1 MYMDGKAIPFIGL
14 LSCSE
19 NCSKKS
25 SVIDMSKSDYY
36 EVLGVSKDA
45 SERDI
50 KKAYKRLAMKYHP
63 DRTAGDKEL
72 ETKFKEVKEAYEVLT
87 DDQKRQM
94 YDQYGHAAFEQ
105 GGGGHGGGFGG
116 GHGDFG
122 DIFGDVFGDIFG
134 GGGRRQSRQQRGA
147 DLRYN
152 MDLSL
157 EEAVRGKDVEIKV
170 PTWVS
175 CKPCDGSGAKAGSKP
190 KTCTTCHGAGQVQM
204 RQGFFAVQ
212 QTCPTCQG
220 TGQIISD
227 PCDSCHGQGRVEKT
241 KTLSVKIPAG
251 VDTGDR
257 IRLSGEGEAGM
268 HGAPAG
274 DLYVQVSVRE
284 HPIFQRDGNNLYCE
298 VPIGFTTAA
307 LGGEIEVPTLDGR
320 AKLKI
325 PAESQTGKMFRMR
338 GKGVKSVR
346 SGAQGD
352 LICKVVIET
361 PVNLNERQRELLE
374 ELEQSMGKDGSKN
387 RPKEKGFFDGVKKFF
402 DDLTK

>member
-1 MYMDGKAIPFIGL
+1 M
-14 LSCSE
+14 
-19 NCSKKS
+19 
-25 SVIDMSKSDYY
+25 VDMSKRDYY

-63 DRTAGDKEL
+63 DRTSGDKEL
-72 ETKFKEVKEAYEVLT
+72 ETKFKEVKEAYEILT
-87 DDQKRQM
+87 DAQKRQT

-105 GGGGHGGGFGG
+105 GGGGGGHGGFGG

-122 DIFGDVFGDIFG
+122 DVFGDVFGDIFG
-134 GGGRRQSRQQRGA
+134 GGGGRRQSRQQRGS

-157 EEAVRGKDVEIKV
+157 EEAVRGKEVEIKI
-170 PTWVS
+170 PTWVG
-175 CKPCDGSGAKAGSKP
+175 CDPCDGSGAKAGSKP

-220 TGQIISD
+220 QGQIISN

-257 IRLSGEGEAGM
+257 IRLTGEGEAGM
-268 HGAPAG
+268 HGAPSG

-284 HPIFQRDGNNLYCE
+284 HRIFVRDANNLHCE
-298 VPIGFTTAA
+298 VPISFTTAG

-325 PAESQTGKMFRMR
+325 PSETQTGKMFRMR

-346 SGAQGD
+346 SGAIGD

-361 PVNLNERQRELLE
+361 PINLNERQRELLE
-374 ELEQSMGKDGSKN
+374 ELEESMGKDSSKN
-387 RPKEKGFFDGVKKFF
+387 RPKEQGFFDGVKKFF